1 MLFLQQN
8 SEIMCTIVGSLR
20 RSQSLPQG
28 ALELP
33 STLTFA
39 ADSIMVSKV
48 EALLVAKKIDSSVGP
63 GCSHSADDNLP
74 KNQKIEAI

>member
-8 SEIMCTIVGSLR
+8 SEILCTIVGSWR

-39 ADSIMVSKV
+39 ANYIMVSKV
-48 EALLVAKKIDSSVGP
+48 EALLVAKIKL
-63 GCSHSADDNLP
+63 ADDDSPAPATAQL
-74 KNQKIEAI
+74 